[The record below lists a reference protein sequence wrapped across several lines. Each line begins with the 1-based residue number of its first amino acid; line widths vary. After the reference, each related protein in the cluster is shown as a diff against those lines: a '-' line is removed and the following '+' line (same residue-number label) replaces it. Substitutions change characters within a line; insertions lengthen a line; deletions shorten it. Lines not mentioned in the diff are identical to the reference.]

1 MHLGRPLVEDI
12 AALFDR
18 RAALKRRLAKHRV
31 LAPAPDPT
39 KMQKGLAAFRALFP
53 EFADLK
59 VDYGWA
65 GVIEATPDAI
75 PVLDAL
81 PGLAG
86 LFVATGFSGH
96 GFGIGPI
103 AGRLMAELI
112 AGDEPALDLGAFRF
126 ARFGEGHPLAPESA
140 I

>member
-1 MHLGRPLVEDI
+1 
-12 AALFDR
+12 
-18 RAALKRRLAKHRV
+18 
-31 LAPAPDPT
+31 
-39 KMQKGLAAFRALFP
+39 MQKGLRAFRALFP
-53 EFADLK
+53 DLAGLE

-112 AGDEPALDLGAFRF
+112 AGDEPSLDLAAFRF
-126 ARFGEGHPLAPESA
+126 ARFAEGRPLAPESGM
-140 I
+140 